1 MFFKKSQNPEKD
13 EAVVKRGIKKMDAV
27 ITGAILGGVV
37 AGVYGV
43 KKLREN
49 QEEKN
54 DENMENIS
62 AVMVSEKGEK
72 KEKTGFFAK
81 FFTSKK

>member
-1 MFFKKSQNPEKD
+1 MFFKKSQTEEND

-49 QEEKN
+49 QEEKKS
-54 DENMENIS
+54 ENSENIDL
-62 AVMVSEKGEK
+62 VEKAEK
-72 KEKTGFFAK
+72 K
-81 FFTSKK
+81 

>member
-1 MFFKKSQNPEKD
+1 
-13 EAVVKRGIKKMDAV
+13 MDAV

-49 QEEKN
+49 QEEN
-54 DENMENIS
+54 N
-62 AVMVSEKGEK
+62 SEKNTTPEPIEEK
-72 KEKTGFFAK
+72 QKTGFFAK
-81 FFTSKK
+81 FFKSKK